1 MTKKEMAH
9 SANIQESIVI
19 HVPKEKLWE
28 TTALQFSRIGDW
40 SPGVVRSKGNGTSQ
54 LGAACME
61 RLCEPSYRGFT
72 KTIERIVD
80 YKPEIYQFTYQIVA
94 VMPKIVQ
101 RATNTWTHIDRG
113 EATQIMMDVNMEL
126 KGFVGWLM
134 RKPMQKRMVK
144 ILRENLE
151 ELKTFVETGQVHE
164 RKKRVNS

>member
-1 MTKKEMAH
+1 M
-9 SANIQESIVI
+9 
-19 HVPKEKLWE
+19 
-28 TTALQFSRIGDW
+28 
-40 SPGVVRSKGNGTSQ
+40 
-54 LGAACME
+54 
-61 RLCEPSYRGFT
+61 
-72 KTIERIVD
+72 
-80 YKPEIYQFTYQIVA
+80 
-94 VMPKIVQ
+94 VQ

-134 RKPMQKRMVK
+134 RKPMQKRMGK